1 MNVVK
6 RSKEIDDSALAFTTA
21 VAAAAAIIVALVLPA
36 LHFYYVYQYNI
47 GSIESK
53 TEINAKLIS
62 QLIGNNPRMWQFE
75 TLRIQELLVD
85 TEHDT
90 NTEVQRVFAKNG
102 DLVAERATEAPLLG
116 PIIRDSHP
124 LYDAGVIVGRVEFE
138 RSLRPQLIQSF
149 MVFLLSGLFGAGIF
163 IALRAVPLRVLR
175 KVIERASF
183 LASHDALTNL
193 PNRAVFQEWMAH
205 TIADVERD
213 GTPAAVLFLDLDH
226 FKEVND
232 LLGHA
237 AGDELLKQV
246 SDRMSETLRQNDVL
260 SRLGGDEFAII
271 QKRIAQPG
279 GAAQLAQRLIAI
291 LSEPFDLFGQEA
303 MIGASIGI
311 TMCEP
316 GGRGD
321 PAHLLQQA
329 DMALYRAK
337 SGGRGNYQFF
347 EEDMNR
353 RLLERKMM
361 EIDLRRALAN
371 DQLQLHFQPQ
381 IDLATSALI
390 GVEALIRW
398 NHPEQGWIAPDRF
411 IPLAEE
417 TGLILPIGDWV
428 IHTACRQARAW
439 PSLKVAVNVSPV
451 QFRRGDLVAVVRH
464 ALEESGMDAGRLEL
478 EITEGVL
485 MQDTEATIAILTAL
499 KELGVKIAMD
509 DFGTGY
515 SSLSYLRR
523 FPFDKIKIDRS
534 FIADM
539 GHDDHADSIISAV
552 ISLGRAL
559 GMKSNAEGVETIEQ
573 ANLLRAQ
580 GCEEVQGFY
589 FGRPMAGEHIDALV
603 QSFQNGD
610 AAAVATVAIAST
622 ADRATVSTQDNPP
635 EIDTAEDAPI
645 SARAAR
651 AGA

>member
-1 MNVVK
+1 MLN

-21 VAAAAAIIVALVLPA
+21 VAAAAAMIVALVLPA
-36 LHFYYVYQYNI
+36 LHFYYVYEYNN
-47 GSIESK
+47 GYIEST

-75 TLRIQELLVD
+75 TLRIEELLVS

-90 NTEVQRVFAKNG
+90 TTDIQRVFAKNG
-102 DLVAERATEAPLLG
+102 DLVAERATDAPLLG
-116 PIIRDSHP
+116 PIIRDSHA

-163 IALRAVPLRVLR
+163 IALRAVPLCVLR

-205 TIADVERD
+205 TMADVERD

-237 AGDELLKQV
+237 AGDQLLQQA
-246 SDRMSETLRQNDVL
+246 SERMSAALRQNDVL

-271 QKRIAQPG
+271 QKRIVQPA
-279 GAAQLAQRLIAI
+279 GAARLAQRLVAI
-291 LSEPFDLFGQEA
+291 LAEPFDLSGQEV

-311 TMCEP
+311 TICEP
-316 GGRGD
+316 GGQAD
-321 PAHLLQQA
+321 PSHLLQQA

-428 IHTACRQARAW
+428 IHTACRQAQAW

-451 QFRRGDLVAVVRH
+451 QFRRGNLVAVVQH

-485 MQDTEATIAILTAL
+485 LQDTDATIAILTAL

-534 FIADM
+534 FIADI
-539 GHDDHADSIISAV
+539 GRDKDADSIINAV

-573 ANLLRAQ
+573 ADLLRAQ

-589 FGRPMAGEHIDALV
+589 FGRPMAAEQIGALV
-603 QSFQNGD
+603 H
-610 AAAVATVAIAST
+610 
-622 ADRATVSTQDNPP
+622 
-635 EIDTAEDAPI
+635 
-645 SARAAR
+645 SARS
-651 AGA
+651 GASIVADAVGISRTAHPAE

>member
-1 MNVVK
+1 MVK

-36 LHFYYVYQYNI
+36 LHFYYVYQYNT
-47 GSIESK
+47 GNIESK

-62 QLIGNNPRMWQFE
+62 QLIGRNPQMWQFE
-75 TLRIQELLVD
+75 TLRIDELLGDTAPETD
-85 TEHDT
+85 TEL
-90 NTEVQRVFAKNG
+90 QRVFAENG
-102 DLVAERATEAPLLG
+102 ALVAERGTDPLPG

-124 LYDAGVIVGRVEFE
+124 LYDAGVVVGRVEVD

-149 MVFLLSGLFGAGIF
+149 MVFVLSGLLGAGIF
-163 IALRAVPLRVLR
+163 IALRAVPLRLLR
-175 KVIERASF
+175 RVIERASF

-205 TIADVERD
+205 TMADVERD

-246 SDRMSETLRQNDVL
+246 SERMSETLRQNDVL
-260 SRLGGDEFAII
+260 ARLGGDEFAII
-271 QKRIAQPG
+271 QKRIAQPE

-291 LSEPFDLFGQEA
+291 LAEPFDLSGQEA
-303 MIGASIGI
+303 MIGVSIGI
-311 TMCEP
+311 TICEP
-316 GGRGD
+316 GGQAD
-321 PAHLLQQA
+321 PSHLLKQA

-347 EEDMNR
+347 EEEMNR
-353 RLLERKMM
+353 RLLERKTM

-398 NHPEQGWIAPDRF
+398 NHPEQGVIAPDRF

-645 SARAAR
+645 SARAAQ

>member
-1 MNVVK
+1 MVK

-36 LHFYYVYQYNI
+36 LHFYYVYQYNT
-47 GSIESK
+47 GNIESK

-62 QLIGNNPRMWQFE
+62 QLIGRNPQMWQFE
-75 TLRIQELLVD
+75 TLRIDELLGDTAPETD
-85 TEHDT
+85 TEL
-90 NTEVQRVFAKNG
+90 QRVFAENG
-102 DLVAERATEAPLLG
+102 ALVAERGTDPLPG

-124 LYDAGVIVGRVEFE
+124 LYDAGVVVGRVEVD

-149 MVFLLSGLFGAGIF
+149 MVFVLSGLLGAGIF
-163 IALRAVPLRVLR
+163 IALRAVPLRLLR
-175 KVIERASF
+175 RVIERASF

-205 TIADVERD
+205 TMADVERD

-246 SDRMSETLRQNDVL
+246 SERMSETLRQNDVL
-260 SRLGGDEFAII
+260 ARLGGDEFAII
-271 QKRIAQPG
+271 QKRIAQPE

-291 LSEPFDLFGQEA
+291 LAEPFDLSGQEA
-303 MIGASIGI
+303 MIGVSIGI

-316 GGRGD
+316 GGQAD
-321 PAHLLQQA
+321 PSHLLQQA

-347 EEDMNR
+347 KEEMNR
-353 RLLERKMM
+353 RLLERKTM

-398 NHPEQGWIAPDRF
+398 NHPEQGMIAPDRF

-428 IHTACRQARAW
+428 IHTACRQAQAW

-464 ALEESGMDAGRLEL
+464 ALEETGMNAGRLEL

-485 MQDTEATIAILTAL
+485 MQDTDATIAILTAL

-645 SARAAR
+645 SARAAQ

>member
-1 MNVVK
+1 MVK

-36 LHFYYVYQYNI
+36 LHFYYVYQYNT
-47 GSIESK
+47 GNIESK

-62 QLIGNNPRMWQFE
+62 QLIGHNPQMWQFE
-75 TLRIQELLVD
+75 TLRIDELLGDKAPGTD
-85 TEHDT
+85 TELR
-90 NTEVQRVFAKNG
+90 RVFAENG
-102 DLVAERATEAPLLG
+102 DLIAERGTDPLPG

-124 LYDAGVIVGRVEFE
+124 LYDAGVIVGRVELE

-149 MVFLLSGLFGAGIF
+149 MVFVLSGLLGAGIF
-163 IALRAVPLRVLR
+163 IALRAVPLRLLR
-175 KVIERASF
+175 RVIERASF

-193 PNRAVFQEWMAH
+193 PNRAVFQEWMVH
-205 TIADVERD
+205 TMADVERD

-246 SDRMSETLRQNDVL
+246 SERMSETLRQNDVL

-271 QKRIAQPG
+271 QKRIAQPQ

-291 LSEPFDLFGQEA
+291 LAEPFDLFGQEA

-316 GGRGD
+316 GGQTD
-321 PAHLLQQA
+321 PSHLLQQA

-353 RLLERKMM
+353 RMLERKMM

-428 IHTACRQARAW
+428 IHTACRQAQAW

-464 ALEESGMDAGRLEL
+464 ALEESGMDAARLEL

-485 MQDTEATIAILTAL
+485 MQDTDATIAILTAL

-539 GHDDHADSIISAV
+539 GHDDHADSIINAV
-552 ISLGRAL
+552 IGLGRAL

-573 ANLLRAQ
+573 ADLLRAQ

-603 QSFQNGD
+603 HAANGGEPVVAGSAGVNASPSPPGV
-610 AAAVATVAIAST
+610 AAAKPLDHRGT
-622 ADRATVSTQDNPP
+622 ANKLSLPA
-635 EIDTAEDAPI
+635 
-645 SARAAR
+645 
-651 AGA
+651 

>member
-1 MNVVK
+1 MLK
-6 RSKEIDDSALAFTTA
+6 RSKEIDGSALTFTTA
-21 VAAAAAIIVALVLPA
+21 VAAAAATIVALVLPA
-36 LHFYYVYQYNI
+36 LHFYYVYQYNT
-47 GSIESK
+47 GNIESN

-62 QLIGNNPRMWQFE
+62 QLVGNNPGMWQFE
-75 TLRIQELLVD
+75 TLRIQELLVG

-90 NTEVQRVFAKNG
+90 NTEVQRVFAENG
-102 DLVAERATEAPLLG
+102 DLVAERATGGPLLG

-138 RSLRPQLIQSF
+138 RSLRPQLTQSF
-149 MVFLLSGLFGAGIF
+149 MVFVLSGLLGAGIF

-175 KVIERASF
+175 RVIERASF
-183 LASHDALTNL
+183 LASHDALTDL
-193 PNRAVFQEWMAH
+193 PNRALFQEWMVH
-205 TIADVERD
+205 TMADVERD

-246 SDRMSETLRQNDVL
+246 GERMSEALRQNDVL

-271 QKRIAQPG
+271 QKRIAQPE

-291 LSEPFDLFGQEA
+291 LSEPFDLSGQEA

-311 TMCEP
+311 TICEP
-316 GGRGD
+316 GRQAD
-321 PAHLLQQA
+321 PSHLLQQA

-353 RLLERKMM
+353 RLLERKTM
-361 EIDLRRALAN
+361 EVDLRRALAKG
-371 DQLQLHFQPQ
+371 QLQLHFQPQ
-381 IDLATSALI
+381 IDLSSNRLI

-398 NHPEQGWIAPDRF
+398 NHPEQGWIPPDRF

-417 TGLILPIGDWV
+417 TGLILPIGEWV
-428 IHTACRQARAW
+428 LTTACRQALAW

-464 ALEESGMDAGRLEL
+464 ALEDTGMDAGRLEL

-485 MQDTEATIAILTAL
+485 LQDTEATIATLTAL

-539 GHDDHADSIISAV
+539 GHDKDADSIINAV

-573 ANLLRAQ
+573 ADLLRAQ

-589 FGRPMAGEHIDALV
+589 FGRPMAGEQIDALL
-603 QSFQNGD
+603 QSSRKGD
-610 AAAVATVAIAST
+610 AAAMAAIAST
-622 ADRATVSTQDNPP
+622 SAGADRATASTRGDSR
-635 EIDTAEDAPI
+635 EFDAAEGIPFPA
-645 SARAAR
+645 
-651 AGA
+651 

>member
-1 MNVVK
+1 MVK

-36 LHFYYVYQYNI
+36 LHFYYVYQYNT
-47 GSIESK
+47 GNMESK
-53 TEINAKLIS
+53 TEINAKQIS
-62 QLIGNNPRMWQFE
+62 QLIGHNPRMWQFE
-75 TLRIQELLVD
+75 TLRIQELLD
-85 TEHDT
+85 DAARETYTEI
-90 NTEVQRVFAKNG
+90 QRVFAENG
-102 DLVAERATEAPLLG
+102 DLIAEHATGVTPLLS
-116 PIIRDSHP
+116 PTIRDSHP
-124 LYDAGVIVGRVEFE
+124 LYDAGVIVGRVELE
-138 RSLRPQLIQSF
+138 RSLRPQLVQSF
-149 MVFLLSGLFGAGIF
+149 MVFVLSGLLGAGIF

-175 KVIERASF
+175 RAIERASF

-205 TIADVERD
+205 TLADVERD

-246 SDRMSETLRQNDVL
+246 SERMSGALRQNDVL

-271 QKRIAQPG
+271 QKRIAQPE

-291 LSEPFDLFGQEA
+291 LAEPFDLSGQEA
-303 MIGASIGI
+303 MIGVSIGI
-311 TMCEP
+311 TICEP
-316 GGRGD
+316 GGQAD
-321 PAHLLQQA
+321 PSHLLQQA

-347 EEDMNR
+347 EEEMNR
-353 RLLERKMM
+353 RLLERKTM

-398 NHPEQGWIAPDRF
+398 NHPEQGVIAPDRF